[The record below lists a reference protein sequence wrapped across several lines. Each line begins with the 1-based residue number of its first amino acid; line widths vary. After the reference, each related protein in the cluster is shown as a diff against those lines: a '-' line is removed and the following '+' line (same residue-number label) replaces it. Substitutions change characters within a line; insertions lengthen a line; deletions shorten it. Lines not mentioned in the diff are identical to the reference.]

1 MLWFLDNC
9 VSQEKLN
16 QKMTIAESFMSMLIA
31 VIGKR
36 IFTTANNGP
45 VVSALIFAL
54 LVVKTWFYVLFL
66 LATQAL
72 AQETQAD
79 SVVVGRY

>member
-1 MLWFLDNC
+1 MLCFLDNC

-36 IFTTANNGP
+36 IFNTANNGP
-45 VVSALIFAL
+45 VSALIFAL
-54 LVVKTWFYVLFL
+54 LVVKTWIYVLFL

-72 AQETQAD
+72 AQETQAG
-79 SVVVGRY
+79 SVLVGRY

>member
-1 MLWFLDNC
+1 MP
-9 VSQEKLN
+9 QEKLN

-45 VVSALIFAL
+45 VVSALMIFAL
-54 LVVKTWFYVLFL
+54 LLVKTWFYVLFL

-72 AQETQAD
+72 AQATQAD
-79 SVVVGRY
+79 SVGVGRY

>member
-9 VSQEKLN
+9 VPQDKLN

-45 VVSALIFAL
+45 VVSALMIFAL
-54 LVVKTWFYVLFL
+54 LFFVIGFVCFS
-66 LATQAL
+66 LATQ
-72 AQETQAD
+72 
-79 SVVVGRY
+79 VGR

>member
-45 VVSALIFAL
+45 VVSALMIFVL
-54 LVVKTWFYVLFL
+54 LLVKTWFYVLFL
-66 LATQAL
+66 LTTQAL

-79 SVVVGRY
+79 SVVVGR